1 MVSDPPHGMVDHQ
14 AVADAIG
21 LDVEDTSPKIRFGAP
36 EVLRASEPARAL
48 PFAHLLSDAG
58 LKVVL
63 VDGIELVRIPWPSPV
78 GSVAFTQHGLV
89 GRFQDQDLMIRYD
102 EAVLGVLCRPPA
114 GYKRADVP
122 LPGPHSRGIQ
132 IADSLDGMTMLDLYV
147 ERGDGLLRF
156 TIAQEVLAP
165 EGFGAL
171 RRGAPAESMKAVIDE
186 CAQRFSR
193 FWLDARLDGVRPRR
207 RFVAG
212 EQGFDVDLRKHYSF
226 GTLLLR
232 HALGSIAEEIKDLPH
247 YEYGSRLACAIARKK
262 LG

>member
-1 MVSDPPHGMVDHQ
+1 MVDHQ
-14 AVADAIG
+14 AVAEAIG
-21 LDVEDTSPKIRFGAP
+21 LEVEDTSPKIRFGAP

-48 PFAHLLSDAG
+48 PFAHLLADAG

-63 VDGIELVRIPWPSPV
+63 VEGRELARVPWPAPV
-78 GSVAFTQHGLV
+78 GSVAFTQHGLA
-89 GRFQDQDLMIRYD
+89 GRFQDQDLLIRYD
-102 EAVLGVLCRPPA
+102 EPVLGVLCRPPA
-114 GYKRADVP
+114 GYTRPAAP
-122 LPGPHSRGIQ
+122 ALGPGSRGIE
-132 IADSLDGMTMLDLYV
+132 IADALDGMTILDLYV

-156 TIAQEVLAP
+156 TIAQEVLTP
-165 EGFGAL
+165 DGFGPLKRAT
-171 RRGAPAESMKAVIDE
+171 PAESMKAVIDA
-186 CAQRFSR
+186 CAERFGR

-232 HALGSIAEEIKDLPH
+232 HALGSVSEEIKDLPH
-247 YEYGSRLACAIARKK
+247 YEYGSRLACAVARKK

>member
-1 MVSDPPHGMVDHQ
+1 MVDHQ
-14 AVADAIG
+14 AVAEAIG
-21 LDVEDTSPKIRFGAP
+21 LEVEDASPKIRFGAP

-48 PFAHLLSDAG
+48 PFAHLLADAG

-63 VDGIELVRIPWPSPV
+63 VDGAELASVPWPAPV
-78 GSVAFTQHGLV
+78 GSVTFTHHGLA
-89 GRFQDQDLMIRYD
+89 GRFQDQDMVIRYD

-114 GYKRADVP
+114 GYTRPQTPA
-122 LPGPHSRGIQ
+122 LGPHTRGIQ
-132 IADSLDGMTMLDLYV
+132 IAEALDGMTILDLYV

-171 RRGAPAESMKAVIDE
+171 KRATPAESMKAVIDE
-186 CAQRFSR
+186 CAQRFGR

-232 HALGSIAEEIKDLPH
+232 HALGSVSDEIKDLPH
-247 YEYGSRLACAIARKK
+247 YEYGSRLACVVARKK
-262 LG
+262 LA